1 MARNRSLKSPDLTKS
16 VNNSMNISAGDTA
29 SLIYLWN
36 PWTIITCVGSCTSP
50 IENLMVVIMLHGA
63 CSRLPPLAAFGYVM
77 ATHLSL
83 YPAILILP
91 VALLLGYGPDT
102 PPTKVFLQKG
112 PSANKID
119 ISDNGKSTIQ
129 KGFGQ
134 FSRKPILHFILLVFI
149 WSCYVLLL
157 NSVILNKVG
166 GLQEMFEKTYGFILA
181 VRDLSPKYWCVMVF
195 LCRSLRLLQKLL
207 SYSL

>member
-91 VALLLGYGPDT
+91 IPLQLKYFYKKAQVPIKLT
-102 PPTKVFLQKG
+102 FQIMEKVLSK
-112 PSANKID
+112 KD
-119 ISDNGKSTIQ
+119 LDNSHGNQYST
-129 KGFGQ
+129 
-134 FSRKPILHFILLVFI
+134 SYC
-149 WSCYVLLL
+149 WSLSGHVMCCY
-157 NSVILNKVG
+157 
-166 GLQEMFEKTYGFILA
+166 
-181 VRDLSPKYWCVMVF
+181 
-195 LCRSLRLLQKLL
+195 
-207 SYSL
+207 